1 MADKQKLSHWAR
13 IIIIPLVLYGLLLAI
28 YYFLVLRYLG
38 TPLIKLF
45 DSNLTV
51 YAFAA
56 LFLILAQGLLLDMAT
71 SFLIKLFGL
80 DQLD

>member
-13 IIIIPLVLYGLLLAI
+13 VIIIPFVLYGLLLAV

-38 TPLIKLF
+38 APLIQLF
-45 DSNLTV
+45 DSNLTL